1 MCVYVYVFVLGGGGG
16 GGVVVLASQKSTS
29 QASMPQLKG
38 RIKIRLEKR
47 VIFSLCGVKGLH
59 PQPASKNCAE
69 GFAL

>member
-1 MCVYVYVFVLGGGGG
+1 MCVSCVCVGGG
-16 GGVVVLASQKSTS
+16 LLLFLHPKNK
-29 QASMPQLKG
+29 LKG